1 MMLLDIL
8 FDIYINIY
16 INIYTSLGYGTK
28 EHKIESKME
37 KIKSDHPQAYVIY
50 MQNQALF
57 ETDAELSKKVLD
69 LDVKNKMAVNNTV
82 NEIYALFAVVA

>member
-8 FDIYINIY
+8 FDLF

-37 KIKSDHPQAYVIY
+37 KIKATHPTVYELYVKYQAT
-50 MQNQALF
+50 F
-57 ETDAELSKKVLD
+57 ETDELLSEKIVRLN
-69 LDVKNKMAVNNTV
+69 VKNQKAVDTAV
-82 NEIYALFAVVA
+82 HEIYVHFKMVS

>member
-8 FDIYINIY
+8 LDLF

-37 KIKSDHPQAYVIY
+37 KIKATHPTAYALYVKHQA
-50 MQNQALF
+50 AF
-57 ETDAELSKKVLD
+57 ETDELLSEKIVRLN
-69 LDVKNKMAVNNTV
+69 VKNQKAVDTAV
-82 NEIYALFAVVA
+82 HEIYVHFKMVF

>member
-8 FDIYINIY
+8 FDII

-28 EHKIESKME
+28 EHKIESKMD
-37 KIKSDHPQAYVIY
+37 KIKADHPQAYVIY

-82 NEIYALFAVVA
+82 NEIYAHFAVAA